1 MASTRLK
8 IGSYTGL
15 AAALFGLASYR
26 FYERRGPQDPPSK
39 EQVLVGTIVQGLTQA
54 HYQPERLDD
63 AFSRRVF
70 DLSLKRL
77 DYRRKFLL
85 QADVAQLAKYQ
96 LDIDDETKRG
106 THEFLDLSTRLLAE
120 RTTQVQALVRD
131 ILAQPFS
138 FDLDE
143 TIQTDYEKAAFPA
156 SVADQREQWRKQLKY
171 ETLARVAELLDEQDK
186 RRVRLASLH
195 HEPLPAA
202 PAERTVAQLEVEA
215 RQRVLKYY
223 NEQLAD
229 QPDTNEVLARYANV
243 IANTYDPHTDYLAPQ
258 RKEDFDYQL
267 TGRMDGIG
275 ALLHERDGLI
285 YIEDIVPGSASYRQG
300 ELKKG
305 DAILRVAQG
314 AAEPVSIEGWHANK
328 AVPLIK
334 GKKGTEVRLTV
345 KKPDGST
352 KVIAIVRD
360 VVVNEATY
368 AQSAVIKD
376 PSGLKIGYL
385 RLPVFYADFNGEG
398 GRSSADDVKKELA
411 KLTTEGVQGVV
422 FDLRENGGGS
432 LRDAVDMAGLFIPSG
447 PVVQVH
453 DSHGTTSVL
462 NDRDPRVQYAGPLVV
477 LVNKHSASA
486 SEIVAA
492 AIQDYRRGLI
502 IGTPTTYGKGTVQ
515 RIIDLD
521 ETLPATLNAVKPLGS
536 LKFTMQKFYRITG
549 SSTQFKG
556 VAADI
561 VLPDVASD
569 LDEGEQQADYALKWD
584 EIKSAS
590 YRPWDAQPNYAKL
603 EASSR
608 ARVAANPSFRQL
620 GAIVQSLRKR
630 QAETMV
636 PLQLDK
642 FRARRSLFQVEADKY
657 EALQATAKP
666 LTIAP
671 LAADRQVLQGDSVQV
686 NRAMRFTQGLPK
698 DLTLNE
704 AVAVLKDSQ

>member
-1 MASTRLK
+1 
-8 IGSYTGL
+8 
-15 AAALFGLASYR
+15 
-26 FYERRGPQDPPSK
+26 
-39 EQVLVGTIVQGLTQA
+39 
-54 HYQPERLDD
+54 
-63 AFSRRVF
+63 
-70 DLSLKRL
+70 
-77 DYRRKFLL
+77 
-85 QADVAQLAKYQ
+85 
-96 LDIDDETKRG
+96 
-106 THEFLDLSTRLLAE
+106 
-120 RTTQVQALVRD
+120 
-131 ILAQPFS
+131 
-138 FDLDE
+138 
-143 TIQTDYEKAAFPA
+143 
-156 SVADQREQWRKQLKY
+156 
-171 ETLARVAELLDEQDK
+171 
-186 RRVRLASLH
+186 
-195 HEPLPAA
+195 
-202 PAERTVAQLEVEA
+202 RTVAQLEVEA

-223 NEQLAD
+223 DAQFAD
-229 QPDTNEVLARYANV
+229 QPDADEVLARYANV

-258 RKEDFDYQL
+258 RKEEFDYQL

-285 YIEDIVPGSASYRQG
+285 YIEDIVPGSAAYRQG

-345 KKPDGST
+345 KKADGST
-352 KVIAIVRD
+352 KIISIVRD

-368 AQSAVIKD
+368 AQSAVITD

-385 RLPVFYADFNGEG
+385 RLPVFYADFTGAG
-398 GRSSADDVKKELA
+398 GRSSAEDVKKELA
-411 KLTTEGVQGVV
+411 KLTAEGVQGVV

-521 ETLPATLNAVKPLGS
+521 ETLPATLNSVKPLGS

-590 YRPWDAQPNYAKL
+590 YRPWDAQPNYTQL
-603 EASSR
+603 EAHSK

-620 GAIVQSLRKR
+620 AAIVQSLRKR
-630 QAETMV
+630 QVETVV

-642 FRARRSLFQVEADKY
+642 FRARRHQLQTEAEKY
-657 EALQATAKP
+657 EALQATA
-666 LTIAP
+666 
-671 LAADRQVLQGDSVQV
+671 
-686 NRAMRFTQGLPK
+686 
-698 DLTLNE
+698 
-704 AVAVLKDSQ
+704 